1 LIFLTAINLIMMKKI
16 LIVLVA
22 IVIAVPS
29 FSQEATDVKTE
40 KNVLKINTLSFFVLT
55 PTIFYERKLSDMT
68 SAQLG
73 VAYMGYK
80 ITDVRFSGL
89 ILTPE
94 FRFYPKKNA
103 IDGFYIAPYFRYMNL
118 SVKSTSDD
126 ANASL
131 TVMGG
136 GLLFGRQWITKS
148 GFNMD
153 LFFGAHYGSG
163 SAKANSGNTSWFNN
177 NLFSGFRTR
186 VGFAIGFA
194 F

>member
-1 LIFLTAINLIMMKKI
+1 MKKI
-16 LIVLVA
+16 LIVFVA
-22 IVIAVPS
+22 IVITVPS
-29 FSQEATDVKTE
+29 FSQETTNVKPE
-40 KNVLKINTLSFFVLT
+40 KNVLKINTLSLFVLT

-80 ITDVRFSGL
+80 ISDARFSGL

-94 FRFYPKKNA
+94 FRIYPKKNA
-103 IDGFYIAPYFRYMNL
+103 IDGFYIAPYLRYMNL
-118 SVKSTSDD
+118 SAKSSKDD
-126 ANASL
+126 LNASL

-163 SAKANSGNTSWFNN
+163 SAKANSGNTIWFDK

-186 VGFAIGFA
+186 IGFAIGFA